1 MHTNGQMMQEFMIT
15 MVIVVLVT
23 GIALYVSVQH
33 SDEINT
39 IKTKE
44 SAESLCKKISSTI
57 DYVWSMG
64 RGSAIILDIPTQINY
79 VDYDVQINSF
89 KTVVVSYQMNSF
101 ICPFS
106 ANVINDT
113 VTLQHGKIKIYNDN
127 TGVVVTSV

>member
-1 MHTNGQMMQEFMIT
+1 MQEFMIT

-33 SDEINT
+33 SDELNT

-44 SAESLCKKISSTI
+44 AAESLCKKISNTI

-64 RGSAIILDIPTQINY
+64 KGSAIILDIPTQINY
-79 VDYDVQINSF
+79 VDYNVQINSF

-106 ANVINDT
+106 ANVTNNT
-113 VTLQHGKIKIYNDN
+113 VTLQHGKIQVYNDN
-127 TGVVVTSV
+127 IGVVVTNV

>member
-1 MHTNGQMMQEFMIT
+1 MQEFMIT